1 MCALGDPLF
10 NLSTFPGLALWHSMV
25 YTVYRSIFIRTSYE
39 KKFEVQVTKMIFRGN
54 TCLVARKRCG
64 YGNCSC
70 YSSAEAILK
79 QQQTRKPLF
88 IINKVREVYM
98 LPFTVKDPVRVVL

>member
-1 MCALGDPLF
+1 
-10 NLSTFPGLALWHSMV
+10 MV
-25 YTVYRSIFIRTSYE
+25 S
-39 KKFEVQVTKMIFRGN
+39 RGN

-64 YGNCSC
+64 SGDCFC
-70 YSSAEAILK
+70 YSSAQAILK

-88 IINKVREVYM
+88 IINKVREGYM